1 MTEAKLS
8 QLYSYCTIEIQ
19 RLTTELYEQLH
30 EPEGIPDGNY
40 EETLENVRK
49 YKRLIVLEL
58 EAIKHAV
65 REFNNHDDGKQL
77 QK

>member
-30 EPEGIPDGNY
+30 EPEGMPDSKY

-65 REFNNHDDGKQL
+65 REFNNHDNGKQL

>member
-19 RLTTELYEQLH
+19 KLTTELYEQLH
-30 EPEGIPDGNY
+30 EPEGRPSGDY

-65 REFNNHDDGKQL
+65 REFNSHDDGKQL